1 MAHSSSSVAPLCQSC
16 TPREHRFTIPD
27 GAAMKKHLHTTQLLM
42 TLGLALSANG
52 ARGAEPGEPGNPTQE
67 ADDAFGRRIGIESF
81 GLYSESQVR
90 GFNLQEAGNYRMNN
104 AYFVRAAGPS
114 DVILRSLQIK
124 VGPSALDIDFPA
136 PSGLVAYELL
146 PGDKD
151 HRSIE
156 LGLQHLTDS
165 NPRPYVRAFVTQRSA
180 DGRAS
185 ISGGWI
191 AADTARYIY
200 GNEAR
205 YQGVGAVPR
214 IELGD
219 RWQVTAFASRYEQT
233 YETDAG
239 FIPAPG
245 SKLPKLDRLHYIG
258 QPWSSFDTRNE
269 NHGVIVATKPR
280 DEAWDFSLSSI
291 LSRIDRPRSDFNIF
305 RNVLPDGTADAA
317 VIVARDRRVS
327 SWAHEL
333 TARRDWISGQHRT
346 EITVLGRY
354 RDSAYDDPVS
364 NTVTIGRVSLFD
376 DPIEYAQPELTDS
389 AHGES
394 ALEQYELGVGLRRVY
409 RSGVAANVG
418 MRHVT
423 VDETSRSA
431 DGVAAGRS
439 SSSLLYN
446 ASLVV
451 PIRGA
456 LAAFAATTR
465 GIEEAGTA
473 PQNAANRYEVLA
485 PVLARQSELGA
496 YWRSQGGVTAIAT
509 LFEIEKPEPGFDSNN
524 EYRYL
529 TTVQHRGVEGSL
541 AMPIGERS
549 RIVLGA
555 LWMQPR
561 LSGELVTNGEVASR
575 PLGRSSRVASVSFE
589 HQLGWPAG
597 LSFDMDASYTSDKLA
612 SAVDGTETPG
622 YVLANVGAR
631 YRFSIADAATI
642 LRLRIYNV
650 TNEYAWYASSSGI
663 QSYEPERRVMLSLAV
678 NL

>member
-1 MAHSSSSVAPLCQSC
+1 
-16 TPREHRFTIPD
+16 
-27 GAAMKKHLHTTQLLM
+27 MKKHWYPMQLSFA
-42 TLGLALSANG
+42 LGLALGCGGTQLAQSAQ
-52 ARGAEPGEPGNPTQE
+52 PDNPTHE
-67 ADDAFGRRIGIESF
+67 ADDAFGRRIGVESF

-90 GFNLQEAGNYRMNN
+90 GFNLQEAGNYRMND

-124 VGPSALDIDFPA
+124 VGPSALDLDFPA

-146 PGDKD
+146 PGDTG

-165 NPRPYVRAFVTQRSA
+165 NPRPYVRAFITQRSA
-180 DGRAS
+180 NGRAS

-205 YQGVGAVPR
+205 YHGVGAVPR
-214 IELGD
+214 VELGD
-219 RWQVTAFASRYEQT
+219 RWQLTAFASRYEQK
-233 YETDAG
+233 YEADAG

-245 SKLPKLDRLHYIG
+245 TSLPELDRLSYLG
-258 QPWSSFDTRNE
+258 QHWSRFDTENE
-269 NHGVIVATKPR
+269 NYGMIVATKPR
-280 DEAWDFSLSSI
+280 DGAWGFSLSSI
-291 LSRIDRPRSDFNIF
+291 LSRIDRPRSDLNIF
-305 RNVLPDGTADAA
+305 RNVLPDGSADAA

-333 TARRDWISGQHRT
+333 TARRDWSGERHRT
-346 EITVLGRY
+346 EVTLLGRY
-354 RDSAYDDPVS
+354 RDSTYQDPVT

-376 DPIEYAQPELTDS
+376 DPIAFTRPEAPRGS
-389 AHGES
+389 RHGES
-394 ALEQYELGVGLRRVY
+394 ALEQYELGLGLRRVY
-409 RSGVAANVG
+409 RNGIAANVG
-418 MRHVT
+418 MRRVS
-423 VDETSRSA
+423 VDEASRSA
-431 DGVAAGRS
+431 DGVIAGRTS
-439 SSSLLYN
+439 SSSLYD

-485 PVLARQSELGA
+485 PVLARQSELGV
-496 YWRSQGGVTAIAT
+496 YWRPRSGVTAIAT
-509 LFEIEKPEPGFDSNN
+509 LFEIEKPEPGFDSND

-529 TTVQHRGVEGSL
+529 TTVQHRGVEASL
-541 AMPIGERS
+541 AAPITDRS

-561 LSGELVTNGEVASR
+561 LSGELVASGEAASR
-575 PLGRSSRVASVSFE
+575 PLGRSSRVASVGFE
-589 HQLGWPAG
+589 HQLAWLTG
-597 LSFDMDASYTSDKLA
+597 LSFDIDASYSSAKLA
-612 SAVDGTETPG
+612 SVADGTETPG
-622 YVLANVGAR
+622 YLLANVGAR
-631 YRFSIADAATI
+631 YRFSIADAAST
-642 LRLRIYNV
+642 LRLRVYNA
-650 TNEYAWYASSSGI
+650 TDKYAWYASSSGI
-663 QSYEPERRVMLSLAV
+663 QSYEPERRVMLSLTTS
-678 NL
+678 LP